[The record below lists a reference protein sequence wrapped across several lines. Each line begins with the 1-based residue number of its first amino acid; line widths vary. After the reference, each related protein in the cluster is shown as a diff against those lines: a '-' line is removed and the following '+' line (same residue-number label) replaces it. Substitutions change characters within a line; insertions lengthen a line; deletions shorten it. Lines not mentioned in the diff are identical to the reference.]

1 MTNSI
6 IDINNEINNRV
17 KNHPSYSMF
26 HIEASCDELLNM
38 QILHL
43 EERCRLFEETKK
55 SGNVLKC
62 QIIITEYKMFKE
74 FMPKDFDF
82 SEYDKIILG

>member
-6 IDINNEINNRV
+6 VDIKIEINNRV
-17 KNHPSYSMF
+17 KNHPNYPMF
-26 HIEASCDELLNM
+26 HVEASCGELLNM

-43 EERCRLFEETKK
+43 SSRCKLFVESKK
-55 SGNVLKC
+55 NDDELKC
-62 QIIITEYKMFKE
+62 YVIIVEYKNFKL